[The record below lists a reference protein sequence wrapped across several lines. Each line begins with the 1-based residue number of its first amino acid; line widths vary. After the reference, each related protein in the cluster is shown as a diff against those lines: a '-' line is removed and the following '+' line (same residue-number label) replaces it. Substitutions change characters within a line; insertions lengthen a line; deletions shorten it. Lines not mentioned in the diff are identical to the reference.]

1 MAKKI
6 LLTLILI
13 ISFVTGIAGANKKF
27 TLVIDP
33 GHGGRDSG
41 APGAFSVEKN
51 INLNVALAFGR
62 YVEQNCPDV
71 RVVYTRK
78 TDVFIPPYERANP
91 TPTVVHPADFTQKF

>member
-6 LLTLILI
+6 LLILILI

-41 APGAFSVEKN
+41 APGAFSVE
-51 INLNVALAFGR
+51 
-62 YVEQNCPDV
+62 
-71 RVVYTRK
+71 
-78 TDVFIPPYERANP
+78 
-91 TPTVVHPADFTQKF
+91 